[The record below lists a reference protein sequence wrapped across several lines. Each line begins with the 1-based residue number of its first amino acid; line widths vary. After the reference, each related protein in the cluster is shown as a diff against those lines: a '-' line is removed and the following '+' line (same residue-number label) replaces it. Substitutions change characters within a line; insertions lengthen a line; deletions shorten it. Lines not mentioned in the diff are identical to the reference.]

1 MMTSFLNFFQSLM
14 NVHRFDAT
22 ASVTAIVRPNTQG
35 SPRNAAGP
43 APTHPRLS
51 KEEKM
56 NQALEAQHDDSN
68 DQHGDDDQ
76 SQPPAQA
83 VTIDVV
89 ALYTE
94 HRNHLLRFV
103 QRYVGS
109 HEDAEDVVQNTF
121 IEASKCAHRFSGL
134 SKPSTWLFG
143 IALNLARN
151 QVRRNIADR
160 RDAVD
165 ENFMEQIVDT
175 HADPAVLYE
184 MRQMAEKVESLLNEL
199 PVKIRATFEAVLDGD
214 ATYEEAAEHLHIPIG
229 TVRSRVSRV
238 RATVRSKYGSAPLSL
253 SMHS

>member
-1 MMTSFLNFFQSLM
+1 
-14 NVHRFDAT
+14 
-22 ASVTAIVRPNTQG
+22 
-35 SPRNAAGP
+35 
-43 APTHPRLS
+43 
-51 KEEKM
+51 M
-56 NQALEAQHDDSN
+56 NQAFEEQLHDSAEKHDEYAQE
-68 DQHGDDDQ
+68 QAA
-76 SQPPAQA
+76 AQI
-83 VTIDVV
+83 VPIDVV
-89 ALYTE
+89 QLYTE
-94 HRNHLLRFV
+94 HRTHLLRFI

-160 RDAVD
+160 CDAVD

-184 MRQMAEKVESLLNEL
+184 MRQMAEKVENLLNEL

-238 RATVRSKYGSAPLSL
+238 RATVRSKYGSAPLS
-253 SMHS
+253 HSLYA